1 MPTSLSPFPSLL
13 TPHSSLLTAHSTVTL
28 FAQVSV
34 AHSQLTLSAL
44 PGVGG
49 NVTLGLSVGG
59 QQSPLVT
66 QLRYRG
72 PSIRAVDVDPAAS
85 ESDFLDCTQGVES
98 VGRLNATLVVYGRDF
113 GLPGAAV
120 VLVNGERVEV
130 DAVRTPSLTQD
141 ALYVQCCHWGA
152 GAVLVRCGV
161 VWCGLC
167 AHPILWGFVSHR
179 HMWPT
184 PASFAGPW
192 SFAPLLW
199 SCTDTSPRLIA
210 SALSKWLWLVLQGT
224 VRSLCR

>member
-1 MPTSLSPFPSLL
+1 M
-13 TPHSSLLTAHSTVTL
+13 
-28 FAQVSV
+28 SV

-49 NVTLGLSVGG
+49 NVTLALSVGG
-59 QQSPLVT
+59 QRSPVVT

-85 ESDFLDCTQGVES
+85 ESDSLDCTQGEKS

-120 VLVNGERVEV
+120 VLVNGEHVEV

-152 GAVLVRCGV
+152 GAVLVWCDVVWCGLVWPGV
-161 VWCGLC
+161 VWCGVAGLRLC
-167 AHPILWGFVSHR
+167 AHPILWGFVGYR
-179 HMWPT
+179 HMWAT

-192 SFAPLLW
+192 SFAPFLW
-199 SCTDTSPRLIA
+199 SCTDTSPRFFA

-224 VRSLCR
+224 VRSHCR